1 MGRGLRITAVAGL
14 VAASVP
20 VLAGTAAAQCT
31 SKRGQPASAMTQEP
45 WPQQKL
51 NFTEVW
57 PLTKGGGVKVAVVD
71 SGVAAHPQINLG
83 QSFDD
88 TGKGI
93 APCGGHGTMVAGI
106 IAAKDLRQ
114 QRVPFVGVAPAV
126 QLMSFKMVVDDTSS
140 SNDTHWL
147 AKALRD
153 AADKGARVINVSS
166 QSPDVPYLKEAVRYA
181 QQKGA
186 LIVAAAGNIDQDKK
200 DSEQPLYPAAYPG
213 VLSVGAIDNTGKVT
227 DFTVTKSNVS
237 VLAPGQNVAGTWTGG
252 SYIADSGTSF
262 AAPFVSG
269 TAALVWSYHRNLTA
283 EQVMHRIEVTADGA
297 TSAGSGYGTVNP
309 LRAVTAVLPEE
320 SGQNAAQ
327 PKAGPVTIPTP
338 KHTDPFTRNMSLGLT
353 AGALG
358 LAGLG
363 VAGAFIVPAGRR
375 RNWQPGRK
383 RIPS

>member
-1 MGRGLRITAVAGL
+1 VAGL

-31 SKRGQPASAMTQEP
+31 NKRGQPASAMTVEP
-45 WPQQKL
+45 WAQQKL

-57 PLTKGGGVKVAVVD
+57 PLTRGAGVKVAVVD
-71 SGVAAHPQINLG
+71 GGVESHPQISLT
-83 QSFDD
+83 QSIDD

-106 IAAKDLRQ
+106 IAAKDMRQ
-114 QRVPFVGVAPAV
+114 QRIPFVGVAPAAR
-126 QLMSFKMVVDDTSS
+126 LMSFKMVVDDQGDT
-140 SNDTHWL
+140 NDTHWL
-147 AKALRD
+147 ARAIQD
-153 AADKGARVINVSS
+153 AANRGAQVINVSS
-166 QSPDVPYLKEAVRYA
+166 QSPDMPYLKSAVDYA
-181 QQKGA
+181 QRKGA
-186 LIVAAAGNIDQDKK
+186 LIVAAAGNIDPNKK

-213 VLSVGAIDNTGKVT
+213 VLSVGAIDTSGKVT

-252 SYIADSGTSF
+252 TYISDSGTSF

-269 TAALVWSYHRNLTA
+269 TAALVWSYHHNLSA
-283 EQVMHRIEVTADGA
+283 QQVMHRIEVTADGPA
-297 TSAGSGYGTVNP
+297 GAGSGYGTINP

-320 SGQNAAQ
+320 SGQNGAQ
-327 PKAGPVTIPTP
+327 AKAGPVTIPTP

-353 AGALG
+353 GGALA

-363 VAGAFIVPAGRR
+363 VAGMMIVPAGRR
-375 RNWQPGRK
+375 RNWQPGRRTIK
-383 RIPS
+383 S